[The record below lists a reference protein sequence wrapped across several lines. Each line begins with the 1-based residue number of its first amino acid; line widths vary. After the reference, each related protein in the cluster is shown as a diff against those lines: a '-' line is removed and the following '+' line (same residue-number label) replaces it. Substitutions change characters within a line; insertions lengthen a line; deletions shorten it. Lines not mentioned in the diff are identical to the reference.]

1 MAGNSFLHDIIHI
14 TIFVFTVCT
23 RTKMSSAAQP
33 NKQTTMSWY
42 KREHNT
48 HTHTICTI
56 RFRIE
61 RHMFLHT
68 QPSLP
73 LTYSRNIYTSTYIF
87 SKRRYSRHYILYYSL
102 FILYNLPIYVAYKF
116 SVFFFVLCSFSCCY
130 CC

>member
-48 HTHTICTI
+48 HTHTHDMHDTVSYRKTHVSAHTAIITI
-56 RFRIE
+56 
-61 RHMFLHT
+61 
-68 QPSLP
+68 
-73 LTYSRNIYTSTYIF
+73 N
-87 SKRRYSRHYILYYSL
+87 
-102 FILYNLPIYVAYKF
+102 V
-116 SVFFFVLCSFSCCY
+116 
-130 CC
+130 